1 MANETMITMVGN
13 LTADPE
19 LRFLPNGTAM
29 VKFTIAS
36 TPRTFDRQSGEWK
49 DGDPLFM
56 ACTAFKDLAE
66 HIAESLTKGTRVIVS
81 GRLRLSR
88 WEDKETGEKRSMY
101 GLDVDEIGPSLRF
114 AQAKVTRIN
123 RNKGGDGF
131 TPDTAPDDAWASAAP
146 ATSASVSVG

>member
-1 MANETMITMVGN
+1 MANETTITMVGN

-19 LRFLPNGTAM
+19 LRFLSNGTAM
-29 VKFTIAS
+29 VKFTLAS
-36 TPRTFDRQSGEWK
+36 TPRTLDRESGQWK

-56 ACTAFKDLAE
+56 NCTGFRDLAE

-88 WEDKETGEKRSMY
+88 WDDKETGQKRSAY

-114 AQAKVTRIN
+114 ASAKVTRMN
-123 RNKGGDGF
+123 RSNGKGGDGF
-131 TPDTAPDDAWASAAP
+131 TPTDVPDDAWATAAP
-146 ATSASVSVG
+146 APAA

>member
-1 MANETMITMVGN
+1 MANETTITMVGN

-36 TPRTFDRQSGEWK
+36 TPRTLDRQSGEWK

-56 ACTAFKDLAE
+56 ACTGFRDIAE
-66 HIAESLTKGTRVIVS
+66 HIAESLSKGTRVIVT

-88 WEDKETGEKRSMY
+88 WEDKETGDKRSAY

-114 AQAKVTRIN
+114 AQAKVTRMN
-123 RNKGGDGF
+123 RAGKGDGF
-131 TPDTAPDDAWASAAP
+131 VPSEVPDDAWASAAP
-146 ATSASVSVG
+146 AAA